1 MAFRGYF
8 IFESCSFGS
17 ATSKTEMYRNVNDS
31 LYYKDRIEYEKT
43 MIHFLL
49 LWGKKPISN
58 QPGGFLVITKLSS
71 DHGKMPSLWVWNKT
85 GIVSCLLW
93 KIFSPLVQMGDFHL
107 WCLQKKRKERK
118 NKRCWSYLFS
128 ARLSKWEIMSDLKR
142 WTLTQAPRQI

>member
-49 LWGKKPISN
+49 LWEKKPFPIN
-58 QPGGFLVITKLSS
+58 LVFFSYHKIILRPWENAQSVS
-71 DHGKMPSLWVWNKT
+71 MEQNWN
-85 GIVSCLLW
+85 CLLFAL
-93 KIFSPLVQMGDFHL
+93 KNIFSFGTDGRFSLMML
-107 WCLQKKRKERK
+107 AKKKKRKK
-118 NKRCWSYLFS
+118 K
-128 ARLSKWEIMSDLKR
+128 
-142 WTLTQAPRQI
+142 

>member
-49 LWGKKPISN
+49 LWEKNPFPINLVVFQLSQNYPQTMGKCPVCEY
-58 QPGGFLVITKLSS
+58 GTKLEL
-71 DHGKMPSLWVWNKT
+71 SLVCSEKYF
-85 GIVSCLLW
+85 LLW
-93 KIFSPLVQMGDFHL
+93 Y
-107 WCLQKKRKERK
+107 R
-118 NKRCWSYLFS
+118 
-128 ARLSKWEIMSDLKR
+128 WEIFTYDACKKKEKKEKIKGVDHICSLHVYQNEK
-142 WTLTQAPRQI
+142 LCQI